1 MVVSCH
7 LASSVRDR
15 DDVDLAVRADVP
27 VYPSRVFSRMDVVIW
42 VFENA
47 GPDRVRHAAGPP
59 LPHPD
64 SLGTASRRLVLSARR
79 AAILDRAN
87 RPARRAE
94 KACFSSTP
102 WAPEVNSRYSCL
114 ALPRRERGQYCGRTA
129 RESRGHGNGLKFD

>member
-7 LASSVRDR
+7 PDPSARDR
-15 DDVDLAVRADVP
+15 DDVDLAVRAA

-47 GPDRVRHAAGPP
+47 DLDHVRRAAGPP

-64 SLGTASRRLVLSARR
+64 SPGTASRPLVLSARR

-87 RPARRAE
+87 RPVRQAE
-94 KACFSSTP
+94 EAWFFSTP
-102 WAPEVNSRYSCL
+102 
-114 ALPRRERGQYCGRTA
+114 RGP
-129 RESRGHGNGLKFD
+129 